1 MSLNEGVSFHGGMSL
16 SEGTR
21 ADHSMVIKM
30 SEQKLVT
37 LEQLREFL
45 AATEEVGFQGYGQD
59 EERYRHIEAVLMR
72 FGKALQSARD

>member
-1 MSLNEGVSFHGGMSL
+1 
-16 SEGTR
+16 
-21 ADHSMVIKM
+21 MVIKM

-72 FGKALQSARD
+72 FGKALSVISPASVKQALLDF